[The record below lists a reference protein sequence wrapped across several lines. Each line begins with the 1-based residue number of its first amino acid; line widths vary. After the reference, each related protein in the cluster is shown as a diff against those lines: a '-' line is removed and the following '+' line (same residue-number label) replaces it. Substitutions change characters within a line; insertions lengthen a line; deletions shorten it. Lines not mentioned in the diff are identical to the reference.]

1 VDGPRQK
8 RARSGLAIFFW
19 GAETPFVDSHVS
31 SRPEPRLSKSRYL
44 SGLQCD
50 KRLWLGWHQPET
62 KFSKAGSI
70 LAIGTE
76 VGEAARRLFPD
87 GVLVADGPKEF
98 GLALV
103 RTREL
108 VGDPSVSTIFE
119 AAFEYDRVLVRAD
132 IIRRLPGGGWGLM
145 EVKSSTSAKPEHVD
159 DLAVQTYVMRGAG
172 IDVRSMGLV
181 HVNRD
186 YVRQGDMID
195 WAAYFSTVELT
206 DQVEAALS
214 PLPDRVR
221 HMHSVLGRA
230 TAPQVE
236 PSRHCFLPFECEFWT
251 RCTESKPKDWVF
263 YLPDLR
269 AETADALAAF
279 GIERMSLIAPEF
291 ALNARQRAFADCA
304 RLGQEWVVDSL
315 ANALSG
321 LGPPCSYLDF
331 ETGAPALPLYRH
343 TRPYDRIP
351 FQWSLH
357 RDLWG
362 GELTHIDFLA
372 DGRRDPR
379 REFAETLLSG
389 TAGQEPILVYSS
401 YESSVIAELCRTF
414 PDLAPALAALQLRL
428 RDLLPIV
435 RHTIIHPEFKGSYS
449 IKAVAPVLASEIRY
463 DDLELVA
470 DGAAA
475 SAAFYRLATSQAG
488 SEEDAARVMESL
500 REYCRRDTLA
510 LAMVHRA
517 LRSRTTSKV
526 GASFHSCQGKD
537 ETAN

>member
-1 VDGPRQK
+1 MDVGKRGQGPGLPFSSGEQK
-8 RARSGLAIFFW
+8 LRS
-19 GAETPFVDSHVS
+19 VDSHIS

-87 GVLVADGPKEF
+87 GVLVAEGPKEF

-108 VGDPSVSTIFE
+108 VGNPSVSTIFE

-172 IDVRSMGLV
+172 IDVRSVCLV
-181 HVNRD
+181 HVNRE
-186 YVRQGDMID
+186 YERQGDMID
-195 WAAYFSTVELT
+195 WSAYFNMVELT
-206 DQVEAALS
+206 DQVEAALAS
-214 PLPDRVR
+214 LPDRVR

-230 TAPQVE
+230 TAPHVE
-236 PSRHCFLPFECEFWT
+236 PSRHCFSPFECEFWT
-251 RCTESKPKDWVF
+251 RCTESKPRDWVF
-263 YLPDLR
+263 YLRDLR
-269 AETADALAAF
+269 AETADELAAL
-279 GIERMSLIAPEF
+279 GIERMSLIPSDF
-291 ALNARQRAFADCA
+291 ALTARQRAFADCA
-304 RLGQEWVVDSL
+304 RLGQECLMESL
-315 ANALSG
+315 ADALSG

-331 ETGAPALPLYRH
+331 ETGAPALPLYPQ
-343 TRPYDRIP
+343 TRPYQRIP

-357 RDLWG
+357 RDLG
-362 GELTHIDFLA
+362 ASELTHIEFLA

-379 REFAETLLSG
+379 REFAETLISA
-389 TAGQEPILVYSS
+389 TAGDEPILVYSS
-401 YESSVIAELCRTF
+401 YEDSVIAELCKSF
-414 PDLAPALAALQLRL
+414 PDLAPALGALQSRL

-435 RHTIIHPEFKGSYS
+435 RRTIIHPEFKGSYS
-449 IKAVAPVLASEIRY
+449 IKAVAPVLAPEVRY
-463 DDLELVA
+463 DDLEEVA

-488 SEEDAARVMESL
+488 SNEDAALLMESL

-517 LRSRTTSKV
+517 LRSRA
-526 GASFHSCQGKD
+526 GASDASSLI
-537 ETAN
+537 